1 MRLRSLPLLSALVL
15 STALALPTLAAA
27 QGVVNQLTVT
37 GEGRVDVVPDMATV
51 TLGVTSVA
59 DTAAQALA
67 ENSAQVATVIENL
80 KAAGIEARDVQTS
93 GLSLNPNWTNY
104 GTDSQPRIE
113 GYTAQNMVTVRVRAL
128 DRLGSVLDAAVKDGA
143 NTLNGL
149 TFGLSNPQPV
159 EDSAR
164 AAAVKDARRKADVLT
179 GAAAVLLGPVLSI
192 TESTGYAQPMPMFRA
207 DAASAPGVPVAG
219 GELTVGASVTI
230 VYGITQ

>member
-59 DTAAQALA
+59 DTAAAALA
-67 ENSAQVATVIENL
+67 ENSAQVAKVIENL
-80 KAAGIEARDVQTS
+80 KTAGIEARDVQTS

-159 EDSAR
+159 EDAAR

>member
-1 MRLRSLPLLSALVL
+1 MRLILSSIALATALSLPAL
-15 STALALPTLAAA
+15 A
-27 QGVVNQLTVT
+27 QGVVNQITVT
-37 GEGRVDVVPDMATV
+37 GEGRVEVAPDMATV
-51 TLGVTSVA
+51 SLGVTSVA
-59 DTAAQALA
+59 DTAAAALA
-67 ENSAQVATVIENL
+67 QNSAQVATVIENL
-80 KAAGIEARDVQTS
+80 KGAGIEARDVQTS
-93 GLSLNPNWTNY
+93 GLSLNPNWASY
-104 GTDSQPRIE
+104 GSSSAQKID

-128 DRLGSVLDAAVKDGA
+128 DTLGTVLDAAVKDGA

-149 TFGLSNPQPV
+149 TFGLANPQPV
-159 EDSAR
+159 EDAAR

>member
-1 MRLRSLPLLSALVL
+1 MRLRSLSLLAALVL

-59 DTAAQALA
+59 DTAAAALA

-128 DRLGSVLDAAVKDGA
+128 DTLGTVLDAAVKDGA

-159 EDSAR
+159 EDAAR

>member
-1 MRLRSLPLLSALVL
+1 MRLILSSLALVA
-15 STALALPTLAAA
+15 ALGLPAIA
-27 QGVVNQLTVT
+27 QGVVNQITVT
-37 GEGRVDVVPDMATV
+37 GEGRVEVAPDMATV

-59 DTAAQALA
+59 DTAAAALA
-67 ENSAQVATVIENL
+67 QNSAQVATVIANL

-128 DRLGSVLDAAVKDGA
+128 DRLGTVLDAAVKDGA

-149 TFGLSNPQPV
+149 VFGLSNPQPV
-159 EDSAR
+159 EDAAR
-164 AAAVKDARRKADVLT
+164 EAAVKDARRKADVLT

-192 TESTGYAQPMPMFRA
+192 TENGGYAPPMPMFRA